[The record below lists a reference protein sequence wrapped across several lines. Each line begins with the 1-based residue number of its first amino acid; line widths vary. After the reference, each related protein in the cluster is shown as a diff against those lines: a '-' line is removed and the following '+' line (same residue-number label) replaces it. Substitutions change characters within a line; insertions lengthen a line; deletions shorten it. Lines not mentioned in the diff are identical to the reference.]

1 MVKMIITN
9 FENLIDEEEAI
20 SREVMLSIDELRRK
34 KYKFVIT
41 TYRNLE
47 DILAYNKSYPFI
59 DYIVSSFGNFIYDVS
74 KDKFLYKKNISLKE
88 LRKVNELYK
97 NIKKEIE
104 AFDDKVYQIKLCN
117 NKEKLVNS
125 ENISYYQIAKDLY
138 ITSSKVS
145 LKEAIL
151 KLSNGKNVNI
161 TTVAYDEFDGTLF
174 TKDRCNF
181 VLKKAKIKNLK
192 DNEYKE
198 VLDIEQVFSSLK

>member
-47 DILAYNKSYPFI
+47 DILAYNKSYSFI

-74 KDKFLYKKNISLKE
+74 KDKFLYKKNIPLKE
-88 LRKVNELYK
+88 LRKINELYK
-97 NIKKEIE
+97 DVKKEIE
-104 AFDDKVYQIKLCN
+104 TFDDKVYQIKLCN

-125 ENISYYQIAKDLY
+125 ENISYYQINKDLY
-138 ITSSKVS
+138 ITASKVS

-151 KLSNGKNVNI
+151 KLSNGKNVDI
-161 TTVAYDEFDGTLF
+161 TTVAYDEFDRALF

-198 VLDIEQVFSSLK
+198 VLDIEQVFSSLE